1 MVPHTPKYLTSTLPS
16 PGGVELEG
24 GTMRYSGVRL
34 MSVLPTCVIGEDE
47 EEGEQKRSI
56 LCTNSL
62 ILKVN
67 LTCVHLAL
75 FPNH

>member
-1 MVPHTPKYLTSTLPS
+1 
-16 PGGVELEG
+16 
-24 GTMRYSGVRL
+24 MRYSGMRL
-34 MSVLPTCVIGEDE
+34 TSVLPTCVIGEDE

-67 LTCVHLAL
+67 LTRFHLAL
-75 FPNH
+75 RELDFSGFSLKVFYAPTHWTGMQS